1 MNILHTS
8 DWHLGHQLYG
18 RRRIEEFSAFL
29 AFLGQFVHEKRVETL
44 LIAGDV
50 FDSALPSTRAQ
61 EMYYRFLGE
70 VLAPSSPCRHAVVV
84 AGNHDSPA
92 FLDAPHTLLSVM
104 GIHVIG
110 RAKEPEEEVLV
121 LNGSDGEAE
130 LIVCAVPF
138 LMERDLYR
146 AAEGEGRDARDRLMA
161 EGIREHYRRA
171 ALEAE
176 KIRAGR
182 NIPVVAMGHLFA
194 AGCAASK
201 DVRNVRVGSLGQVDA
216 GVFPEAF
223 DYVALGH
230 LHIAQKVGGQERIRY
245 SGSPLPMSFD
255 EALRS
260 KELRLLETQGKKVKT
275 ESVPVPVFRRME
287 SVEGDITA
295 IEERL
300 DELSAQEESIWAEVT
315 YTGADHIANL
325 SERVDAHTKGK
336 LEVLRVRTSRLL
348 PSAMDADPMRETLE
362 DMSVEDVFERRLK
375 DAFPTLDT
383 SDRKLEELRALY
395 KEVLAMPENWK
406 EGTCEF

>member
-70 VLAPSSPCRHAVVV
+70 VLAPSSPCRHVVVV

-110 RAKEPEEEVLV
+110 RAKDPEEEVLV
-121 LNGSDGEAE
+121 LNKPNGEAE

-146 AAEGEGRDARDRLMA
+146 AKEGEDRDARDRLMA
-161 EGIREHYRRA
+161 DGIREHYRRA

-176 KIRAGR
+176 NIRAGR

-194 AGCAASK
+194 AGCAVSK
-201 DVRNVRVGSLGQVDA
+201 DVREVRVGSLGQVDA

-395 KEVLAMPENWK
+395 NEVLALPENW
-406 EGTCEF
+406 ENGTCEF